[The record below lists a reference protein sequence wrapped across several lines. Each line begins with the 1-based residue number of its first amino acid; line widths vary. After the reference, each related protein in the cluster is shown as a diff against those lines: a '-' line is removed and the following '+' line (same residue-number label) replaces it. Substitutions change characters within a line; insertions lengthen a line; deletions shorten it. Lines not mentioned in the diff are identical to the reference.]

1 MKEFDKELEL
11 AKREM
16 SAFQRRFLNR
26 AEAVD
31 LFTQEEFDK
40 ELELVKQD
48 ILRMAI
54 AVTRDAISIEREIC
68 AKIAEKFD
76 LAAAEAI
83 RSHADK
89 PDAKD

>member
-1 MKEFDKELEL
+1 MSK
-11 AKREM
+11 M

-31 LFTQEEFDK
+31 LFTQAEFDK
-40 ELELVKQD
+40 ELELAKQD

-54 AVTRDAISIEREIC
+54 AVTGDAISIEREIC

-76 LAAAEAI
+76 PAAAEAI